1 METIYEVY
9 VSDTIHGTSDKRTYK
24 TRSTA
29 QARYEHLT
37 RSLRRNGHNTVVLSA
52 RCGDEVVQVY
62 PAPILG
68 R

>member
-24 TRSTA
+24 THTA
-29 QARYEHLT
+29 AAARYEHLT
-37 RSLRRNGHNTVVLSA
+37 RSIRRNGHNTVILSA
-52 RCGDEVVQVY
+52 RCKDGVVQVY

>member
-9 VSDTIHGTSDKRTYK
+9 VSDTIHGSSERRTYK
-24 TRSTA
+24 TLHRA
-29 QARYEHLT
+29 VVRYDHLT
-37 RSLRRNGHNTVVLSA
+37 RDLRRNGHNTVILSA
-52 RCGDEVVQVY
+52 RCKDGVVQVY